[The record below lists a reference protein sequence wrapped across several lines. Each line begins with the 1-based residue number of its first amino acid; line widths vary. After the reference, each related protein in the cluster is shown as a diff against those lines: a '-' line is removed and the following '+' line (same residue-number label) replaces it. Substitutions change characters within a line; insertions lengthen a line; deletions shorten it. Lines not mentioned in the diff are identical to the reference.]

1 MTRGQ
6 PQRCEHRQGQGG
18 AAQVHQ
24 RVVELEPDVPVELDA
39 PPMDGDAVELPDEPP
54 VPVAP
59 MELVPL
65 DDVPGLVSV
74 LALPVVVPLLL
85 MEPDVPEG
93 DVEAVDEG
101 VEPGVVVVEAVLDS
115 RFVHA
120 PSESAPA
127 TASTPTVTW
136 VRVIF
141 IRNSL

>member
-1 MTRGQ
+1 MTQ
-6 PQRCEHRQGQGG
+6 F
-18 AAQVHQ
+18 HQ
-24 RVVELEPDVPVELDA
+24 RVVELEPVVPVELDA
-39 PPMDGDAVELPDEPP
+39 PPIDGDAVEPLVPP

-65 DDVPGLVSV
+65 DEVPGVVSV
-74 LALPVVVPLLL
+74 LALPVVVLLFIEL
-85 MEPDVPEG
+85 EPVVPDG

-101 VEPGVVVVEAVLDS
+101 VEPGVVVEAVLES
-115 RFVHA
+115 RLVHA
-120 PSESAPA
+120 PSESAPT